1 MIKLTIRK
9 KLLLVSFLLLVVPI
23 IALGLVT
30 NKVSGDSTHALI
42 ETGLKNNVR
51 LATEMLN
58 SLDKAVQKGVITKED
73 AQNQLR
79 VMLLGEKR
87 ADNTRPINTHIDL
100 GENGY
105 FFIMDEKGNLLAHP
119 LLEGQNIWDKQT
131 SDGTHYIQNMI
142 KTAQTG
148 GGFTYYDWPLPNS
161 KKEASKLTYS
171 ELSTS
176 WGWIIS
182 AGSYMQDYDAGQRH
196 ILSAMLITLIVCSV
210 VGITLFTFFALH
222 ISRPIIRVAD
232 QAERMAAGDLSGEKI
247 VVSSRDETGQLASS
261 FNTLSDSLRELAGN
275 QLLSANVLAAS
286 SMTLSSI
293 ISETT
298 QAVNQT
304 SHAITEVAASNET
317 QASSIEET
325 SRAMEEMS
333 TGIQR
338 IAITSNTAFEASVG
352 TLQEAENGN
361 ELSLRSTVQM
371 TAVSSTVGD
380 LSGVIHQLGDRS
392 QQIGQIVEAIR
403 EISAQTNLLALNA
416 SIEAA
421 RAGENGRGFAVVAS
435 EIRKL
440 AERSNDSAAQVA
452 ELIEDIQND
461 IQYAVGS
468 MQKGEHEVEASV
480 AAIRETG
487 EAFTRILQATRSVVM
502 QVEETSAAAEQ
513 MSASSQ
519 EISAA
524 LQEMEQVSSNTAGAA
539 QIVSAATE
547 EQLASM
553 EEIALSAQKL
563 SQMSDQMKQLINNFK
578 M

>member
-1 MIKLTIRK
+1 MIKLTIRR

-100 GENGY
+100 GKNGY

-131 SDGTHYIQNMI
+131 TDGTHYIQNMI

-232 QAERMAAGDLSGEKI
+232 QAERMAAGDLSGEQI

-392 QQIGQIVEAIR
+392 QQIGQIVEAIK

>member
-1 MIKLTIRK
+1 MFKLTIRK

-23 IALGLVT
+23 ITLGLVT
-30 NKVSGDSTHALI
+30 NKLSGDSTHALVQ
-42 ETGLKNNVR
+42 TGLKNNVR
-51 LATEMLN
+51 LAVEMLN
-58 SLDKAVQKGVITKED
+58 ALDKDVQKGVLTKED

-79 VMLLGEKR
+79 VMLLGEQR
-87 ADNTRPINTHIDL
+87 ADHTRPINKQIDL

-105 FFIMDEKGNLLAHP
+105 FFVLDEKGELLAHP

-131 SDGTHYIQNMI
+131 ADGTRYIQNMI
-142 KTAQTG
+142 KTAQSG

-171 ELSTS
+171 ELATS

-182 AGSYMQDYDAGQRH
+182 AGSYMQDYDSGQRH
-196 ILSAMLITLIVCSV
+196 ILSVLLITLGICTA
-210 VGITLFTFFALH
+210 VGITLFTLFALH

-232 QAERMAAGDLSGEKI
+232 QAERVAKGDLSGEEII
-247 VVSSRDETGQLASS
+247 VSNRDETGQLAVS
-261 FNTLSDSLRELAGN
+261 FNSLTNSLRELAGN
-275 QLLSANVLAAS
+275 QLLSANALAS
-286 SMTLSSI
+286 SSKTLSSVI
-293 ISETT
+293 TETT

-304 SHAITEVAASNET
+304 SHAIAEVAASNET

-325 SRAMEEMS
+325 SRAMEEMA

-338 IAITSNTAFEASVG
+338 IAITSTTAFEASFG
-352 TLQEAENGN
+352 TLKEAENGN
-361 ELSLRSTVQM
+361 ELSNRSTVQM
-371 TAVSSTVGD
+371 TAVSNTVGD
-380 LSGVIHQLGDRS
+380 LSGIIHQLGDRS
-392 QQIGQIVEAIR
+392 QQIGQIVEVIQ

-440 AERSNDSAAQVA
+440 AERSNDSATRVA
-452 ELIEDIQND
+452 ELIEDIQSD
-461 IQYAVGS
+461 IHDAVGS
-468 MQKGEHEVEASV
+468 MQKGEHEVEVSV

-487 EAFTRILQATRSVVM
+487 DAFTRILQATRSVVE
-502 QVEETSAAAEQ
+502 QVEEASAAAEQ

-519 EISAA
+519 EIAAA
-524 LQEMEQVSSNTAGAA
+524 LQEMERVSSNTAGAA
-539 QIVSAATE
+539 QNVSAATE

-553 EEIALSAQKL
+553 EEIASSAQKL
-563 SQMSDQMKQLINNFK
+563 SQMSEQMKQLANKFK